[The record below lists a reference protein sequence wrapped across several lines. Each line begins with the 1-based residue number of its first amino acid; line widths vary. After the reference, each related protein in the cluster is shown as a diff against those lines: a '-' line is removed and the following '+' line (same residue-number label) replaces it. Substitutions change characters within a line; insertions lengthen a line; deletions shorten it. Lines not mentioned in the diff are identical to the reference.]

1 MINIMECCQ
10 KHDYKNHHISELL
23 WWHNTHKIYQLQ
35 LIAHINESQCHNLT
49 SAGASFNDMLVVVM
63 VVPSFV
69 ITSAIPL
76 GSTADSW
83 MILFSACRESRRRW
97 MVFLSTVS
105 GEERSSK

>member
-1 MINIMECCQ
+1 MINILECCQ
-10 KHDYKNHHISELL
+10 KYDYEHHYISELS
-23 WWHNTHKIYQLQ
+23 WWHSTQKMLTTINRTQR
-35 LIAHINESQCHNLT
+35 HILT

-105 GEERSSK
+105 S